1 MINISAVCGILFIG
15 LCVHLLLV
23 IYEFKSFKKVVLT
36 FICILVILTIPSLVT
51 RSSKN
56 EVYINAYD
64 LVEINDTYLLEN
76 ENKDTNY
83 LYYLNKDGD
92 INKFTLID
100 KEYSVVEG
108 AEKAEMLDRITRHI
122 NGIFY
127 VDTHDYRVYLPKKG
141 L

>member
-1 MINISAVCGILFIG
+1 MINISVICAILFIVLG
-15 LCVHLLLV
+15 VHLLLV
-23 IYEFKSFKKVVLT
+23 VNEFKSFKKVLIT
-36 FICILVILTIPSLVT
+36 FMGILVVLTIPYLVAH
-51 RSSKN
+51 SNKN

-83 LYYLNKDGD
+83 LYYINKDGD
-92 INKFTLID
+92 INKFTLTD

-108 AEKAEMLDRITRHI
+108 AEKAEILDRITRHI
-122 NGIFY
+122 KGIFY